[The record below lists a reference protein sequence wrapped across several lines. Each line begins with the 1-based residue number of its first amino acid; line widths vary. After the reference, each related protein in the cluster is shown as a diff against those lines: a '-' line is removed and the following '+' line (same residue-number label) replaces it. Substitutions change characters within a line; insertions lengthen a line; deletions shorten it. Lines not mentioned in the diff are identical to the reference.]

1 MINPFREVFVS
12 LEILE
17 KTDRARYKIILA
29 LQACLGFLDLL
40 GVAILGVIGSLA
52 IRGVQSMSAGNRST
66 KILHWLGIFHL
77 SFQLQVAILGILS
90 VTVFVVK
97 TVMSIFLT
105 RRILHFL
112 SQKSA
117 QTSADLVKRIFL
129 IPELGV
135 KSSTSHEIQYAIG
148 PGISSLCIGV
158 LGSASTL
165 LSDFVLLV
173 ILSIGLFI
181 YDPITSTVVTLIF
194 FLVGTVLYLLMFKRA
209 RQISEKIVKFNL
221 LSNQTLLETIQTFR
235 EIYVRDRRE
244 FYIKKISNM
253 RADISISL
261 AEQAFMPSISK
272 YVVELTLV
280 VGALTLA
287 SILFVTQDASRAVA
301 GLALFI
307 ASGSRIGP
315 ALLRLQQSLIQV
327 QSSFSEASPSISL
340 INRLR
345 EVVLLQNLKE
355 ISNES
360 EFEGQV
366 EISNLNFSYPDSD
379 VRILKNINLTIPEGS
394 TIAIVGPSG
403 SGKSTLVDLILGLH
417 LPESGSVTISSKNP
431 RDAISVWPGKI
442 AYVPQ
447 DVRIIDGTI
456 KDNIVLGYDAPEI
469 DEGRVLNSIAVSQ
482 LRMFISELENGIET
496 QVGEFG
502 AKLSGGQRQRIGV
515 ARALYTDPK
524 LLVLDEAT
532 SSLDGQTEFA
542 ISEAIG
548 GLKGKLTT
556 IIVAH
561 RLSTV
566 RESDQIVY
574 LEAGQI
580 QACGNFEF
588 VRSQV
593 PDFDTQ
599 ANLMGL

>member
-1 MINPFREVFVS
+1 MINPFQEILIS

-17 KTDRARYKIILA
+17 KKDRVRYKIILA

-40 GVAILGVIGSLA
+40 GVAVLGVIGSLA
-52 IRGVQSMSAGNRST
+52 IRGVQSVPAGNRASNF
-66 KILHWLGIFHL
+66 LHWLGIFNL
-77 SFQLQVAILGILS
+77 SFQSQVAILGLLS
-90 VTVFVVK
+90 VSVFVLK

-112 SQKSA
+112 SRKSA

-135 KSSTSHEIQYAIG
+135 KSRTSHEIQYAIG

-173 ILSIGLFI
+173 ILSIGLFV
-181 YDPITSTVVTLIF
+181 YDPVTSTVVSLIF
-194 FLVGTVLYLLMFKRA
+194 FSVGIVLYLLMFKRA
-209 RQISEKIVKFNL
+209 RQISTKIVKFNL
-221 LSNQTLLETIQTFR
+221 LSNKTLLESIQTFR
-235 EIYVRDRRE
+235 EIYVRNRRE
-244 FYIKKISNM
+244 FYINKISNL
-253 RADISISL
+253 REEISVSL
-261 AEQAFMPSISK
+261 AEQAFMPSVSK
-272 YVVELTLV
+272 YVIELTLV
-280 VGALTLA
+280 VGALILA
-287 SILFVTQDASRAVA
+287 AILFFTQDSSHAVA

-327 QSSFSEASPSISL
+327 QSSFSEASPSILL
-340 INRLR
+340 INKLKD
-345 EVVLLQNLKE
+345 EVLPQNVKE
-355 ISNES
+355 SANNS
-360 EFEGQV
+360 EFRGQV
-366 EISNLNFSYPDSD
+366 EILDLNFSYPDSD
-379 VRILKNINLTIPEGS
+379 VRILKDLSLTIPEGS
-394 TIAIVGPSG
+394 TFAIVGPSG
-403 SGKSTLVDLILGLH
+403 SGKSTLIDLILGLH
-417 LPESGSVTISSKNP
+417 LPESGSITISSKVS
-431 RDAISVWPGKI
+431 RDAISCWPGKI

-456 KDNIVLGYDAPEI
+456 KENIALGYDSNEI
-469 DEGRVLNSIAVSQ
+469 DESGILKSIAFSQ
-482 LRMFISELENGIET
+482 LGILIAELKDGVET

-502 AKLSGGQRQRIGV
+502 AKLSGGQRQRIGI
-515 ARALYTDPK
+515 ARALYTNPK

-566 RESDQIVY
+566 REFDQIAY

-580 QACGNFEF
+580 RACGDFEF